1 MVENVVL
8 FAFSVLTFNVDVVT
22 VLPNA
27 VEKTAFLTLKFD
39 KSSVEASSV
48 LTTILL
54 PNMVEK
60 MVRLAFSVDT
70 FSVDTLMV
78 LPEMDEK
85 SF

>member
-1 MVENVVL
+1 M
-8 FAFSVLTFNVDVVT
+8 DVVT

-27 VEKTAFLTLKFD
+27 VEKIAFLTRKCAI
-39 KSSVEASSV
+39 SIVEASSV

-78 LPEMDEK
+78 LPSMVEK